1 MDAQQYRPPLSVQT
15 GPDMTKTHYH
25 HSQLTGPQTFGQADP
40 RSEKELR
47 QKRFAEELQAQ
58 IRARDEIRVKE

>member
-1 MDAQQYRPPLSVQT
+1 VADVTR
-15 GPDMTKTHYH
+15 THYYH
-25 HSQLTGPQTFGQADP
+25 QQLNNPQTFIPDP
-40 RSEKELR
+40 RNDKELK

>member
-1 MDAQQYRPPLSVQT
+1 MTRSHYYHQQII
-15 GPDMTKTHYH
+15 
-25 HSQLTGPQTFGQADP
+25 GPQTSVQVDP

>member
-1 MDAQQYRPPLSVQT
+1 
-15 GPDMTKTHYH
+15 MTKTHNH